1 MTRLSSSRRWFL
13 FGAGAVTIAPFI
25 TRMRASRAATNF
37 DPSFGTA
44 TQALGALRAGIISS
58 RELTEHVF
66 RRIKKYNAKINAF
79 VTLLEAQA
87 MEQARKA
94 DHERAD
100 KSERGALHGLPILV
114 KDAFSTAGIRT
125 TSGSASLEHYVPRQ
139 DAIVV
144 ARLKRAGAIIVGKTN
159 LPDFAGDWQSYNDV
173 AGTTN
178 NPWDL
183 TRTPGGSTGGGAAAL
198 AAGFGFLEIGS
209 DIAGSI
215 RVTANF
221 CGVYGHKSSR
231 DLVPQEGHIPPPPG
245 NPGAPML
252 LPAIGPLARSPEDL
266 LLELGVVAGPPPDQ
280 ALAYRWT
287 LPKPRKSALRDYK
300 LGFVLDDPF
309 CAVDRAVKY
318 VLMSAIENLRR
329 AGAQLTEGWPQGF
342 DPASAYD
349 NYAFLLSTETNEG
362 LPDTVT
368 QQNLKLVAGGLRD
381 PDVRGSVAS
390 HRDWQHQT
398 ERRVITQ
405 NTWRDYFKNFDA
417 FLSPTTFVP
426 AFPHDHAP
434 VAARKLAANGAQR
447 AYSDLR
453 KWIDFATLTGCPA
466 TVAPVG
472 LIKSGL
478 PVGLQITG
486 PFLEDATP
494 IDVAMK
500 VRDVCGGFVLPP
512 GYGA

>member
-1 MTRLSSSRRWFL
+1 
-13 FGAGAVTIAPFI
+13 
-25 TRMRASRAATNF
+25 
-37 DPSFGTA
+37 
-44 TQALGALRAGIISS
+44 
-58 RELTEHVF
+58 
-66 RRIKKYNAKINAF
+66 
-79 VTLLEAQA
+79 
-87 MEQARKA
+87 
-94 DHERAD
+94 
-100 KSERGALHGLPILV
+100 
-114 KDAFSTAGIRT
+114 
-125 TSGSASLEHYVPRQ
+125 
-139 DAIVV
+139 
-144 ARLKRAGAIIVGKTN
+144 
-159 LPDFAGDWQSYNDV
+159 
-173 AGTTN
+173 
-178 NPWDL
+178 
-183 TRTPGGSTGGGAAAL
+183 
-198 AAGFGFLEIGS
+198 
-209 DIAGSI
+209 
-215 RVTANF
+215 
-221 CGVYGHKSSR
+221 
-231 DLVPQEGHIPPPPG
+231 
-245 NPGAPML
+245 ML